1 MFQIVRKS
9 GPSFAARIPARG
21 PLHLTLSTSTLP
33 SRPYVHPL
41 SQIVLNRLQ
50 NNHSSFLRS
59 VNLDSTLKLRSDG
72 TFTLS
77 KPSEDTYINTIWDS
91 EERKHFLNV
100 KVGERVGRYCL
111 QDNTK
116 PAWHGSKL
124 SPAERIESAVD
135 EMVVGRGLNDEER

>member
-1 MFQIVRKS
+1 MPPDQ
-9 GPSFAARIPARG
+9 
-21 PLHLTLSTSTLP
+21 
-33 SRPYVHPL
+33 YVHPL

-59 VNLDSTLKLRSDG
+59 FNLDSTLKIRSDG
-72 TFTLS
+72 TFTLG
-77 KPSEDTYINTIWDS
+77 KKEDDTYVNTNWDS

-124 SPAERIESAVD
+124 SLVERIESAVD
-135 EMVVGRGLNDEER
+135 GMVIGRGVHEEEM